1 MKANTIAFHRDVKSK
16 TPDELSNPNVFWVG
30 ILKDH
35 KTPDNADYET
45 DVLWIKCRGVSAT
58 RSFSYSRPDTDVPS
72 DRLQHTKFEDIRKN
86 YLLRSS
92 HNEPI
97 VFRHNGVIVASMNTI
112 AELDTFG
119 DRVIAVEAIKDSDLG
134 SRTSPARRDPLEP
147 LSNLAPANAGS
158 VKSDTRIKREPQDWS
173 FNNENRV
180 HSPKP
185 PNACGM
191 SKLESPAH
199 LLGPKEA
206 AQGHYTLP
214 TGSQDYLT
222 ECAMRGFIHERLT
235 EAHLSP
241 VVAGSSI
248 DHQRRELVQEWNILT
263 ADGRDQ
269 YRKRALLFTRAHS
282 APTSQLL
289 AELREFTSHN
299 AGFYQ
304 YFFTYKD
311 DFDAYE
317 KNFDSDLA
325 FKLMK
330 GDWDRLKRYDKNI
343 WIELGRELRHTSPQ
357 TILYSSTTASSSAL
371 TQDYSTENPLSQIT
385 PVKASAKTDRPEPKI
400 LQQLSLQTLFA
411 DSTPELLEAAVL
423 QGAKLLE
430 DLKEPLGRVAVEDA
444 SQWLQAIE
452 KVQTQAAQPKTV
464 VGVVGNTGAGKS
476 SIINAMLD
484 EERLVPT
491 NCMRACTAVVTE
503 ISYNTSDD
511 PYQAEIEFITREDWE
526 KELRVLF
533 HDLFD
538 GSGNV
543 SREASN
549 EESEAGVAYAKIK
562 AVYPKFTREMLQNS
576 SVEQLMRH
584 PNVQNVLGSKREIAE
599 SDSLRF
605 YKKLQFFVDSKEKTT
620 GEKDKDKKPA
630 RDLEFWPLIKVVRL
644 YVKAEA
650 LSTGAVIVD
659 LPGVHDSN
667 AARSAVAEGYMKQC
681 TGLWIVAP
689 ITRAVDDKAAKSLL
703 GDTFKRQLKMDG
715 GFNTVT
721 FICSKTDD
729 ISLIECQESL
739 GLEEQ
744 MGAHWAKS
752 DELAKEKRVLKQ
764 RLEELKETKAVYT
777 ASADEVDEV
786 LEVWE
791 ALKDDIEDG
800 KTVFAPREN
809 STSKKRK
816 RSSSN
821 EKSGRRKKARTPNS
835 DADSDYVDS
844 DQDSN
849 DSDDE
854 ADDEDQ
860 PEESRV
866 PLTKEQIAGKISEL
880 KTTKKDSR
888 RQKQDLE
895 TQIKELR
902 KRISDIDEA
911 DAKIEA
917 EMRAIAI
924 SGRNEYSRGAIQQDF
939 AAGVKELDQELAEE
953 EDAANFNPD
962 VDARDYDQVAKSLP
976 VFCVSSRGYQKLR
989 GRLRKEADVPGFQS
1003 VEETEVPQLQA
1014 HCKKLTEV
1022 SREANSRRFL
1032 NSLSQ
1037 LLNSLRLWSSPAG
1050 DGSHLTDSEKARQNT
1065 MVQNKIQKLE
1075 SVLEKHVRSVHQQ
1088 IREEFDD
1095 NVFDACENALAPAAA
1110 EANKTALR
1118 WGAPVDRSNRTAGGY
1133 FWSTYKAIC
1142 RRNGLYSN
1150 AQGHHDWNAELI
1162 EPVIKAIAS
1171 GWEKTFSRRINS
1183 LLQGCASDAGR
1194 LLKSFHDDI
1203 EREASQNGPA
1213 ASLHLLSHQIR
1224 NYQAL
1229 LKDVC
1234 NENLATTVVQAKE
1247 INRMF
1252 QPVIATALEPAYE
1265 TCVEE
1270 RGTGSFMRMKAAM
1283 VAHVEQARWTMF
1295 RDSADTVK
1303 RAFEEMVKAV
1313 EDKMLLKTQ
1322 EILSF
1327 VKRDYMSALG
1337 GSVLVSSSV
1346 QPSGRRVARD
1356 NVFQKIN
1363 TGEVAFKRL
1372 ANPHF
1377 EDADSNPEQDDDGKV
1392 GDEDKPD
1399 VPRQCASTGSSEEP
1413 TKDANIGA
1421 NELPSTAVIDPPI
1434 EEASQESCISPPD
1447 G

>member
-1 MKANTIAFHRDVKSK
+1 MPITRQMSCGSDVAAK
-16 TPDELSNPNVFWVG
+16 
-30 ILKDH
+30 
-35 KTPDNADYET
+35 
-45 DVLWIKCRGVSAT
+45 
-58 RSFSYSRPDTDVPS
+58 
-72 DRLQHTKFEDIRKN
+72 Q
-86 YLLRSS
+86 YLRAS
-92 HNEPI
+92 HIEPV
-97 VFRHNGVIVASMNTI
+97 VFRHNGIIVSSRNTI
-112 AELDTFG
+112 AELDTFA
-119 DRVIAVEAIKDSDLG
+119 DRVIAVEAIKDSDLS
-134 SRTSPARRDPLEP
+134 SRASPARRDPLEP
-147 LSNLAPANAGS
+147 LSNLAPANGGS
-158 VKSDTRIKREPQDWS
+158 VRSDTRIKPEPRDWS

-180 HSPKP
+180 PSPKP
-185 PNACGM
+185 PHACGM
-191 SKLESPAH
+191 SGLESPAR
-199 LLGPKEA
+199 LLGAKEA
-206 AQGHYTLP
+206 TQGHNNLP
-214 TGSQDYLT
+214 AGSQDYLT
-222 ECAMRGFIHERLT
+222 ECAMRGFVHERLT
-235 EAHLSP
+235 ETLASGIDAEYSP
-241 VVAGSSI
+241 E
-248 DHQRRELVQEWNILT
+248 REFVQEWNILPPD
-263 ADGRDQ
+263 ARER
-269 YRKRALLFTRAHS
+269 YKNRALLFTRAHS
-282 APTSQLL
+282 ASTSQLPP
-289 AELREFTSHN
+289 ELREFTSHN

-304 YFFTYKD
+304 YFFSHKD
-311 DFDAYE
+311 GFDAYV
-317 KNFDSDLA
+317 KHFDSEIA

-330 GDWDRLKRYDKNI
+330 QDWDRLDKWSQNM
-343 WIELGRELRHTSPQ
+343 WIELGRVLGHPF
-357 TILYSSTTASSSAL
+357 STTASSTL
-371 TQDYSTENPLSQIT
+371 NEDPSTASPLSQIT
-385 PVKASAKTDRPEPKI
+385 PVKASATTDRPAPKV
-400 LQQLSLQTLFA
+400 LQQLSLQNLFA
-411 DSTPELLEAAVL
+411 KSTPELLEAAVQ
-423 QGAKLLE
+423 QGVKLLE
-430 DLKEPLGRVAVEDA
+430 DLKEPLGRVAGEDA

-452 KVQTQAAQPKTV
+452 KVQSQAAQPKTI

-503 ISYNTSDD
+503 ISYNSSDD
-511 PYQAEIEFITREDWE
+511 PYQAEIEFIAREDWE

-543 SREASN
+543 SREASS

-562 AVYPKFTREMLQNS
+562 AVYPKLTREMLQNS

-667 AARSAVAEGYMKQC
+667 AARSAVAQGYMKQC

-739 GLEEQ
+739 GLEEE
-744 MGAHWAKS
+744 MGAHWAQS
-752 DELAKEKRVLKQ
+752 DELAKERRVLKQ
-764 RLEELKETKAVYT
+764 RLEELKESKAVFR
-777 ASADEVDEV
+777 DEVDEV
-786 LEVWE
+786 LDVWE

-809 STSKKRK
+809 SVSKKRK
-816 RSSSN
+816 RCSSN
-821 EKSGRRKKARTPNS
+821 EKSGRPKKARTPNS

-849 DSDDE
+849 DSDHE
-854 ADDEDQ
+854 TDDKEEQ
-860 PEESRV
+860 AEESRV
-866 PLTKEQIAGKISEL
+866 PLTKEEITEKISKL
-880 KTTKKDSR
+880 KMTKKESR
-888 RQKQDLE
+888 RRKQDLE
-895 TQIKELR
+895 TQIKEVR
-902 KRISDIDEA
+902 KMISNIDEA

-917 EMRAIAI
+917 KMSAIAI

-953 EDAANFNPD
+953 EDAADFNPD
-962 VDARDYDQVAKSLP
+962 VDARDYDEVAKSLP

-1022 SREANSRRFL
+1022 SREANSRKFL

-1037 LLNSLRLWSSPAG
+1037 LLNSLRLWSCPDG
-1050 DGSHLTDSEKARQNT
+1050 DGSHLTDGEKTRQNS
-1065 MVQNKIQKLE
+1065 MVQDKFQKLDC
-1075 SVLEKHVRSVHQQ
+1075 VLEKQVRSVHQQ
-1088 IREEFDD
+1088 IREEFED
-1095 NVFDACENALAPAAA
+1095 NVLDACENALTPAAV
-1110 EANKTALR
+1110 EANKTVLR
-1118 WGAPVDRSNRTAGGY
+1118 WGAPVDRSDRTAGGY
-1133 FWSTYKAIC
+1133 YWSTYKAIC

-1150 AQGHHDWNAELI
+1150 SQGHHDWNAELI
-1162 EPVIKAIAS
+1162 EPIIKAIAS

-1183 LLQGCASDAGR
+1183 LLQGAASDAGR

-1203 EREASQNGPA
+1203 EHETSQNGPV
-1213 ASLHLLSHQIR
+1213 ASLHLLSHQLR

-1234 NENLATTVVQAKE
+1234 NENLATTVAHAKE

-1265 TCVEE
+1265 TCVAE
-1270 RGTGSFMRMKAAM
+1270 RGTGSFTRMKAAM
-1283 VAHVEQARWTMF
+1283 VAHVDQARWTMF
-1295 RDSADTVK
+1295 RASAETVK
-1303 RAFEEMVKAV
+1303 QAFEEMIKAV
-1313 EDKMLLKTQ
+1313 EDKTLSKIQ

-1327 VKRDYMSALG
+1327 VKREYMSALG
-1337 GSVLVSSSV
+1337 GSVLVSSRV
-1346 QPSGRRVARD
+1346 LPSGHRVARD
-1356 NVFQKIN
+1356 DVFQEIN

-1372 ANPHF
+1372 ADPHF
-1377 EDADSNPEQDDDGKV
+1377 GEDDFE
-1392 GDEDKPD
+1392 
-1399 VPRQCASTGSSEEP
+1399 PRTR
-1413 TKDANIGA
+1413 
-1421 NELPSTAVIDPPI
+1421 
-1434 EEASQESCISPPD
+1434 
-1447 G
+1447 

>member
-1 MKANTIAFHRDVKSK
+1 MKANTIAFHRNVKSK

-30 ILKDH
+30 VLLDDR
-35 KTPDNADYET
+35 TPDNANYET
-45 DVLWIKCRGVSAT
+45 DVLWIKCRG
-58 RSFSYSRPDTDVPS
+58 R
-72 DRLQHTKFEDIRKN
+72 TKFEDIRKQ
-86 YLLRSS
+86 YLLRAS

-97 VFRHNGVIVASMNTI
+97 VFRHNGIIVASMNTI

-119 DRVIAVEAIKDSDLG
+119 DRVIAIEAIKDSDLG

-147 LSNLAPANAGS
+147 LSNLAPANGGS
-158 VKSDTRIKREPQDWS
+158 VMSDTTIKREPQVWS

-180 HSPKP
+180 PSPKP
-185 PNACGM
+185 PNATGM
-191 SKLESPAH
+191 SNLESPAR
-199 LLGPKEA
+199 LLGPKEDT
-206 AQGHYTLP
+206 QGHSTLP
-214 TGSQDYLT
+214 AGSQDYVT

-235 EAHLSP
+235 EILPSC
-241 VVAGSSI
+241 VEAGSSI
-248 DHQRRELVQEWNILT
+248 EHHRCEFVQEWNILPSD
-263 ADGRDQ
+263 ARER
-269 YRKRALLFTRAHS
+269 YKKRALLFTRAHS

-289 AELREFTSHN
+289 AELHEFTSLN

-304 YFFTYKD
+304 YFFSFKD
-311 DFDAYE
+311 DFDVYE
-317 KNFDSDLA
+317 KHLDSDLA
-325 FKLMK
+325 FKMMK
-330 GDWDRLKRYDKNI
+330 QNWDRKKKCDQNI
-343 WIELGRELRHTSPQ
+343 WIELGRVLRHTPPQ
-357 TILYSSTTASSSAL
+357 TMLYLSTTASSSGP
-371 TQDYSTENPLSQIT
+371 TQNTLTENPLFQIT
-385 PVKASAKTDRPEPKI
+385 PVKASATSDRPEPKV
-400 LQQLSLQTLFA
+400 LQQLSLQNMFA
-411 DSTPELLEAAVL
+411 DSAPELLEAAVQ
-423 QGAKLLE
+423 QGVKLLE

-452 KVQTQAAQPKTV
+452 KVQSQAVQPKTI

-526 KELRVLF
+526 KELKVLF

-543 SREASN
+543 SRDASN

-620 GEKDKDKKPA
+620 AEKDKDKKPA

-703 GDTFKRQLKMDG
+703 GDSFKRQLKMDG

-744 MGAHWAKS
+744 MGVHWAKS
-752 DELAKEKRVLKQ
+752 DELAKERRVLKQ
-764 RLEELKETKAVYT
+764 RLEELKETKAACT

-786 LEVWE
+786 LEAWE
-791 ALKDDIEDG
+791 ASKDDIEDG
-800 KTVFAPREN
+800 KTVFAPRED
-809 STSKKRK
+809 SISKKRK
-816 RSSSN
+816 RRSSN
-821 EKSGRRKKARTPNS
+821 EKPGRRKKARTPNG

-854 ADDEDQ
+854 ADDEEDQ

-880 KTTKKDSR
+880 KMTKKENR

-895 TQIKELR
+895 SQIKELR

-989 GRLRKEADVPGFQS
+989 GRLRKEADVHGFQS

-1050 DGSHLTDSEKARQNT
+1050 DSSHLTDGQKTRQNT

-1095 NVFDACENALAPAAA
+1095 NVFDACQNALTPAAV
-1110 EANKTALR
+1110 EANKTVLR
-1118 WGAPVDRSNRTAGGY
+1118 WGAPVDRSDRTAGGY
-1133 FWSTYKAIC
+1133 YWSTYKAIC

-1162 EPVIKAIAS
+1162 EPIIKAIAS

-1183 LLQGCASDAGR
+1183 LLQGTASDAGR

-1203 EREASQNGPA
+1203 EREASQNGPV
-1213 ASLHLLSHQIR
+1213 ASLHLLSHQLR

-1234 NENLATTVVQAKE
+1234 NENLATTVAQAKE

-1265 TCVEE
+1265 TCVVE

-1313 EDKMLLKTQ
+1313 EDKMLSKTK

-1337 GSVLVSSSV
+1337 GSVLASSRAL
-1346 QPSGRRVARD
+1346 PSGHRVARD
-1356 NVFQKIN
+1356 DVFQKIN
-1363 TGEVAFKRL
+1363 TGEVVFKQL
-1372 ANPHF
+1372 ADPHF
-1377 EDADSNPEQDDDGKV
+1377 EEDDWNPEQDDGKV
-1392 GDEDKPD
+1392 GDEDKSD
-1399 VPRQCASTGSSEEP
+1399 VLDQCASTEPSEEP
-1413 TKDANIGA
+1413 TKEANIGA
-1421 NELPSTAVIDPPI
+1421 TELPGSAVIDLPI
-1434 EEASQESCISPPD
+1434 EEASQESFVSPPD

>member
-1 MKANTIAFHRDVKSK
+1 M
-16 TPDELSNPNVFWVG
+16 
-30 ILKDH
+30 
-35 KTPDNADYET
+35 
-45 DVLWIKCRGVSAT
+45 
-58 RSFSYSRPDTDVPS
+58 
-72 DRLQHTKFEDIRKN
+72 
-86 YLLRSS
+86 
-92 HNEPI
+92 
-97 VFRHNGVIVASMNTI
+97 
-112 AELDTFG
+112 
-119 DRVIAVEAIKDSDLG
+119 
-134 SRTSPARRDPLEP
+134 
-147 LSNLAPANAGS
+147 
-158 VKSDTRIKREPQDWS
+158 
-173 FNNENRV
+173 
-180 HSPKP
+180 
-185 PNACGM
+185 
-191 SKLESPAH
+191 
-199 LLGPKEA
+199 
-206 AQGHYTLP
+206 
-214 TGSQDYLT
+214 
-222 ECAMRGFIHERLT
+222 
-235 EAHLSP
+235 
-241 VVAGSSI
+241 
-248 DHQRRELVQEWNILT
+248 
-263 ADGRDQ
+263 
-269 YRKRALLFTRAHS
+269 
-282 APTSQLL
+282 
-289 AELREFTSHN
+289 
-299 AGFYQ
+299 
-304 YFFTYKD
+304 
-311 DFDAYE
+311 
-317 KNFDSDLA
+317 
-325 FKLMK
+325 
-330 GDWDRLKRYDKNI
+330 
-343 WIELGRELRHTSPQ
+343 WIELGRQIRDTF
-357 TILYSSTTASSSAL
+357 STTASSSTL
-371 TQDYSTENPLSQIT
+371 TQDSSTVNLLPQIA
-385 PVKASAKTDRPEPKI
+385 PVNASATANRPEPKV
-400 LQQLSLQTLFA
+400 LQQLSLQNLFA
-411 DSTPELLEAAVL
+411 DSTPQLLEAAVQ
-423 QGAKLLE
+423 QGVRLLE

-452 KVQTQAAQPKTV
+452 KVQSQAAQPETI

-503 ISYNTSDD
+503 ISYNSSDD
-511 PYQAEIEFITREDWE
+511 PYRADIEFIIREDWE
-526 KELRVLF
+526 RELRVLF

-659 LPGVHDSN
+659 LPGIHDSN

-739 GLEEQ
+739 GLEEE

-752 DELAKEKRVLKQ
+752 DELAKERRVLKQ
-764 RLEELKETKAVYT
+764 QLEEMKETKAMYT

-791 ALKDDIEDG
+791 ALKDDIEEG

-816 RSSSN
+816 RNSSN

-835 DADSDYVDS
+835 DADSEYADS
-844 DQDSN
+844 DQDGK
-849 DSDDE
+849 DSDDQ
-854 ADDEDQ
+854 ADDEEDQ
-860 PEESRV
+860 PEESRA
-866 PLTKEQIAGKISEL
+866 PLSKEQIKEKISEL
-880 KTTKKDSR
+880 KMTKKESR

-895 TQIKELR
+895 IQIKEVR
-902 KRISDIDEA
+902 KKISDINEA
-911 DAKIEA
+911 EAKVEA

-962 VDARDYDQVAKSLP
+962 IDARDYVEVAKSLP
-976 VFCVSSRGYQKLR
+976 VFCVSSRGYQRLR

-1037 LLNSLRLWSSPAG
+1037 LLNSLRLWSSPDG
-1050 DGSHLTDSEKARQNT
+1050 DGSHLTDGEKTKQNT

-1075 SVLEKHVRSVHQQ
+1075 SVSANGSYPDSLYGSSLLDPSHFILNVTVHGVYWLLTTTWPSRCWKSTPEASISRYEKSSTTMYSTPVVSSLSGSSVTSSDPLT
-1088 IREEFDD
+1088 I
-1095 NVFDACENALAPAAA
+1095 ENALTPAAV
-1110 EANKTALR
+1110 EANKTVLR
-1118 WGAPVDRSNRTAGGY
+1118 WGAPVDRSDRTAGGY
-1133 FWSTYKAIC
+1133 YWSTYKAIC

-1150 AQGHHDWNAELI
+1150 SQGHHDWNAELI
-1162 EPVIKAIAS
+1162 EPIIKAIAS

-1183 LLQGCASDAGR
+1183 LLQGAASDAGL

-1203 EREASQNGPA
+1203 EREASQNGPVA
-1213 ASLHLLSHQIR
+1213 GLHLLSHQLR

-1234 NENLATTVVQAKE
+1234 NENLATTVAQAKE

-1265 TCVEE
+1265 TCVAE
-1270 RGTGSFMRMKAAM
+1270 RGMT
-1283 VAHVEQARWTMF
+1283 T
-1295 RDSADTVK
+1295 
-1303 RAFEEMVKAV
+1303 
-1313 EDKMLLKTQ
+1313 
-1322 EILSF
+1322 
-1327 VKRDYMSALG
+1327 
-1337 GSVLVSSSV
+1337 
-1346 QPSGRRVARD
+1346 
-1356 NVFQKIN
+1356 
-1363 TGEVAFKRL
+1363 
-1372 ANPHF
+1372 
-1377 EDADSNPEQDDDGKV
+1377 
-1392 GDEDKPD
+1392 
-1399 VPRQCASTGSSEEP
+1399 
-1413 TKDANIGA
+1413 
-1421 NELPSTAVIDPPI
+1421 PI
-1434 EEASQESCISPPD
+1434 RGLI
-1447 G
+1447 

>member
-1 MKANTIAFHRDVKSK
+1 MLSLPPFRAMEANTIAFHRNVKSK
-16 TPDELSNPNVFWVG
+16 TPDEHLSPNIFWVG
-30 ILKDH
+30 VLHDN
-35 KTPDNADYET
+35 KTPHNADYET
-45 DVLWIKCRGVSAT
+45 DVLWIKCRG
-58 RSFSYSRPDTDVPS
+58 R
-72 DRLQHTKFEDIRKN
+72 TKFEDIRKQ
-86 YLLRSS
+86 YLLRAS
-92 HNEPI
+92 HKEPI
-97 VFRHNGVIVASMNTI
+97 VFRHNGIVVASMDTV
-112 AELDTFG
+112 AELDTFA
-119 DRVIAVEAIKDSDLG
+119 DRVIAVEAIKQSELA
-134 SRTSPARRDPLEP
+134 SRTSPARRDPLEA
-147 LSNLAPANAGS
+147 LSSQAPANGGL
-158 VKSDTRIKREPQDWS
+158 VKSDTRIKPEPQDWPV
-173 FNNENRV
+173 NDENRV
-180 HSPKP
+180 SSPKP
-185 PNACGM
+185 PSTGGI
-191 SKLESPAH
+191 SKSESPSR
-199 LLGPKEA
+199 LLGRKEA
-206 AQGHYTLP
+206 VQAHNTLSA
-214 TGSQDYLT
+214 GSQDYIT
-222 ECAMRGFIHERLT
+222 ECAMRDFVHERLA
-235 EAHLSP
+235 ELYSGC
-241 VVAGSSI
+241 VGSESSI
-248 DHQRRELVQEWNILT
+248 EHHRREFVQQWNTMPPDAHEWFK
-263 ADGRDQ
+263 
-269 YRKRALLFTRAHS
+269 KRALLFTRAHT
-282 APTSQLL
+282 APTPQLL
-289 AELREFTSHN
+289 AELHEFTSHN

-304 YFFTYKD
+304 YFSSRKAIFEVYEMTY
-311 DFDAYE
+311 
-317 KNFDSDLA
+317 NSDQA
-325 FKLMK
+325 FIMMK
-330 GDWDRLKRYDKNI
+330 QDWDRLNKVSQNI
-343 WIELGRELRHTSPQ
+343 WIEQGRKLRQTSLPPS
-357 TILYSSTTASSSAL
+357 LYLSTTASSSPF
-371 TQDYSTENPLSQIT
+371 TQNTSKPTPLSQIA
-385 PVKASAKTDRPEPKI
+385 PVTASATTDCPESKP
-400 LQQLSLQTLFA
+400 LQQLSLQNLFA
-411 DSTPELLEAAVL
+411 DSTPELLEAAVQ
-423 QGAKLLE
+423 QGVKLLE

-452 KVQTQAAQPKTV
+452 KVQSQATQPRTI

-511 PYQAEIEFITREDWE
+511 PYRAEIEFITQEDWE
-526 KELRVLF
+526 KELKVLF

-562 AVYPKFTREMLQNS
+562 AVYPNFTREMLQNS

-584 PNVQNVLGSKREIAE
+584 PNVRNVLGSKREITE

-605 YKKLQFFVDSKEKTT
+605 YKKLQFFVDSKEKTA
-620 GEKDKDKKPA
+620 GEKAKDKKPA

-729 ISLIECQESL
+729 ISLMECQDSL
-739 GLEEQ
+739 GLEEE
-744 MGAHWAKS
+744 MGANWAKS
-752 DELAKEKRVLKQ
+752 DELAKERRVLKQ
-764 RLEELKETKAVYT
+764 RLEELKETKAIYT

-816 RSSSN
+816 RSSSS
-821 EKSGRRKKARTPNS
+821 EKCGRRKKARTPNS

-844 DQDSN
+844 DQN
-849 DSDDE
+849 CNNSDTETDE
-854 ADDEDQ
+854 EEDQ
-860 PEESRV
+860 PEETRA
-866 PLTKEQIAGKISEL
+866 PLTKEEITEKILEL
-880 KTTKKDSR
+880 KTTKKESR

-895 TQIKELR
+895 AQIKEVR
-902 KRISDIDEA
+902 KKISDINEA

-924 SGRNEYSRGAIQQDF
+924 SGRNEYSRGAIRQDF

-962 VDARDYDQVAKSLP
+962 VDARDYDEVAKSLP

-1037 LLNSLRLWSSPAG
+1037 LLNSLRLWSTPDG
-1050 DGSHLTDSEKARQNT
+1050 DGSHLTDGQKARQNT
-1065 MVQNKIQKLE
+1065 MVQNRIQKLE
-1075 SVLEKHVRSVHQQ
+1075 SELGKHVRSVHQQ
-1088 IREEFDD
+1088 IRGEFDD
-1095 NVFDACENALAPAAA
+1095 NIFDACENALAPAAA
-1110 EANKTALR
+1110 EANKTVLR
-1118 WGAPVDRSNRTAGGY
+1118 WSAPVNRNDRTAGGY

-1142 RRNGLYSN
+1142 RRNGVYSN

-1171 GWEKTFSRRINS
+1171 GWEKTFSRRVHS
-1183 LLQGCASDAGR
+1183 LLQGAASDAGR
-1194 LLKSFHDDI
+1194 LLKSLHDDI
-1203 EREASQNGPA
+1203 EREASQNGPV
-1213 ASLHLLSHQIR
+1213 ASLHLLSHQLR

-1234 NENLATTVVQAKE
+1234 NENFATTVAQAKE

-1252 QPVIATALEPAYE
+1252 QPVIATALEPAYQ
-1265 TCVEE
+1265 TCVAE

-1283 VAHVEQARWTMF
+1283 AAHVEQTRWTMF

-1303 RAFEEMVKAV
+1303 RALEEMVKAV
-1313 EDKMLLKTQ
+1313 EDKMLSKTQ
-1322 EILSF
+1322 EILAF

-1337 GSVLVSSSV
+1337 GSLLASNRAL
-1346 QPSGRRVARD
+1346 PSGHRVARD
-1356 NVFQKIN
+1356 DVFQKIN

-1372 ANPHF
+1372 ADPHF
-1377 EDADSNPEQDDDGKV
+1377 EEDDSKPKQDEEGKV
-1392 GDEDKPD
+1392 GDEDKPG
-1399 VPRQCASTGSSEEP
+1399 VPDQYASTEPSEEAM
-1413 TKDANIGA
+1413 KDTDIGA
-1421 NELPSTAVIDPPI
+1421 TELPDSAVIDLPI
-1434 EEASQESCISPPD
+1434 GEASQESFASPPD
-1447 G
+1447 D

>member
-1 MKANTIAFHRDVKSK
+1 
-16 TPDELSNPNVFWVG
+16 
-30 ILKDH
+30 
-35 KTPDNADYET
+35 
-45 DVLWIKCRGVSAT
+45 
-58 RSFSYSRPDTDVPS
+58 
-72 DRLQHTKFEDIRKN
+72 
-86 YLLRSS
+86 
-92 HNEPI
+92 
-97 VFRHNGVIVASMNTI
+97 
-112 AELDTFG
+112 
-119 DRVIAVEAIKDSDLG
+119 
-134 SRTSPARRDPLEP
+134 
-147 LSNLAPANAGS
+147 
-158 VKSDTRIKREPQDWS
+158 
-173 FNNENRV
+173 
-180 HSPKP
+180 
-185 PNACGM
+185 
-191 SKLESPAH
+191 
-199 LLGPKEA
+199 
-206 AQGHYTLP
+206 
-214 TGSQDYLT
+214 
-222 ECAMRGFIHERLT
+222 
-235 EAHLSP
+235 
-241 VVAGSSI
+241 
-248 DHQRRELVQEWNILT
+248 
-263 ADGRDQ
+263 
-269 YRKRALLFTRAHS
+269 
-282 APTSQLL
+282 LL
-289 AELREFTSHN
+289 AELREFTTHS

-304 YFFTYKD
+304 YLFADRSKFKAYK
-311 DFDAYE
+311 
-317 KNFDSDLA
+317 KCFDSDRA

-330 GDWDRLKRYDKNI
+330 EDWDRLEKYEQNK
-343 WIELGRELRHTSPQ
+343 WIELGRELRHTFS
-357 TILYSSTTASSSAL
+357 TTAYSSTLNQDTSTA
-371 TQDYSTENPLSQIT
+371 NPLSQIT
-385 PVKASAKTDRPEPKI
+385 PVKVRATTDRPEPKV
-400 LQQLSLQTLFA
+400 LQQLSLQNLFA
-411 DSTPELLEAAVL
+411 ESTPELLEAAVQ
-423 QGAKLLE
+423 QGVKLLE
-430 DLKEPLGRVAVEDA
+430 DLKEPLGSVAGEDA

-452 KVQTQAAQPKTV
+452 KVQSQAAQPKTI

-503 ISYNTSDD
+503 ISYNSSDD

-605 YKKLQFFVDSKEKTT
+605 YKKLQFFVDSKEKAT

-739 GLEEQ
+739 GLEEE

-752 DELAKEKRVLKQ
+752 DELAKERRVLKQ
-764 RLEELKETKAVYT
+764 RLEELKESKAVYT
-777 ASADEVDEV
+777 ASADEVDEI
-786 LEVWE
+786 LDVWE

-809 STSKKRK
+809 SNSKKRK

-835 DADSDYVDS
+835 DAESDYVDS

-849 DSDDE
+849 DSDKE
-854 ADDEDQ
+854 ADDEEDQ
-860 PEESRV
+860 AEESRV
-866 PLTKEQIAGKISEL
+866 PLTKDEITEKISEL
-880 KTTKKDSR
+880 KTTKKESR
-888 RQKQDLE
+888 RQKQDVE
-895 TQIKELR
+895 TQIKEVR
-902 KRISDIDEA
+902 KRIADINEA

-962 VDARDYDQVAKSLP
+962 VDARDYDEVAKSLP

-1037 LLNSLRLWSSPAG
+1037 LLNSLRLWSSPDG
-1050 DGSHLTDSEKARQNT
+1050 DGSHLTDGEKAKQNT

-1075 SVLEKHVRSVHQQ
+1075 SVSANGSYPDSLYGSSLFDPSLFILNLTVHAVYWLLTTTWPSRCWKSTSEASISRYEKSSTTMYSTPVVSSLSGSSVTSS
-1088 IREEFDD
+1088 DPLTT
-1095 NVFDACENALAPAAA
+1095 ENALTPAAV
-1110 EANKTALR
+1110 EANKTVLR
-1118 WGAPVDRSNRTAGGY
+1118 WGAPVDRSDRTAGGY
-1133 FWSTYKAIC
+1133 YWSTYKAIC

-1150 AQGHHDWNAELI
+1150 SQGHHDWNAELI
-1162 EPVIKAIAS
+1162 EPIIKAIAS

-1183 LLQGCASDAGR
+1183 LLQGAASDAGR

-1203 EREASQNGPA
+1203 EREASQNGPVG
-1213 ASLHLLSHQIR
+1213 SLHLLSHQLR

-1234 NENLATTVVQAKE
+1234 NENLATTVAQAKE

-1252 QPVIATALEPAYE
+1252 QPVIASALEPAYE
-1265 TCVEE
+1265 TCVAE
-1270 RGTGSFMRMKAAM
+1270 RGMT
-1283 VAHVEQARWTMF
+1283 T
-1295 RDSADTVK
+1295 
-1303 RAFEEMVKAV
+1303 
-1313 EDKMLLKTQ
+1313 
-1322 EILSF
+1322 
-1327 VKRDYMSALG
+1327 
-1337 GSVLVSSSV
+1337 
-1346 QPSGRRVARD
+1346 
-1356 NVFQKIN
+1356 
-1363 TGEVAFKRL
+1363 
-1372 ANPHF
+1372 
-1377 EDADSNPEQDDDGKV
+1377 
-1392 GDEDKPD
+1392 
-1399 VPRQCASTGSSEEP
+1399 
-1413 TKDANIGA
+1413 
-1421 NELPSTAVIDPPI
+1421 PI
-1434 EEASQESCISPPD
+1434 RGLI
-1447 G
+1447 

>member
-1 MKANTIAFHRDVKSK
+1 MLSFRSFRGTEAHTIAFHRNVKSQ
-16 TPDELSNPNVFWVG
+16 TPDELSNPKVFWVG
-30 ILKDH
+30 VLHDD
-35 KTPDNADYET
+35 KTPDNADYEA
-45 DVLWIKCRGVSAT
+45 DVLWIRCRG
-58 RSFSYSRPDTDVPS
+58 
-72 DRLQHTKFEDIRKN
+72 HTKFEDIRKQ
-86 YLLRSS
+86 YLLRAS
-92 HNEPI
+92 HNEQI

-119 DRVIAVEAIKDSDLG
+119 DRVIAVEAIMDSDLT

-147 LSNLAPANAGS
+147 LSNLAPANVGS
-158 VKSDTRIKREPQDWS
+158 LKSDTSIKPEPQDWS

-180 HSPKP
+180 PSPKP
-185 PNACGM
+185 PNARGIT
-191 SKLESPAH
+191 KLESPAR
-199 LLGPKEA
+199 LLGAKEPT
-206 AQGHYTLP
+206 QGHNTLP
-214 TGSQDYLT
+214 AGSQDYLT
-222 ECAMRGFIHERLT
+222 ECAMRGFVHERLT
-235 EAHLSP
+235 EILPSC
-241 VVAGSSI
+241 VDAGYCPER
-248 DHQRRELVQEWNILT
+248 HQREFVQDWNILP
-263 ADGRDQ
+263 ADARER
-269 YRKRALLFTRAHS
+269 YKNRALLFTRAHS

-289 AELREFTSHN
+289 AELREFTTHS

-304 YFFTYKD
+304 YIFAYRPKFK
-311 DFDAYE
+311 AYE
-317 KNFDSDLA
+317 KHFDSDLA

-330 GDWDRLKRYDKNI
+330 QDWDRLNKWNQNM
-343 WIELGRELRHTSPQ
+343 WIELGRQIRHTF
-357 TILYSSTTASSSAL
+357 STTASSSTL
-371 TQDYSTENPLSQIT
+371 TQDSSTVNLLPQIA
-385 PVKASAKTDRPEPKI
+385 PVNASATANRPEPKV
-400 LQQLSLQTLFA
+400 LQQLSLQNLFA
-411 DSTPELLEAAVL
+411 DSTPQLLEAAIQ
-423 QGAKLLE
+423 QGVRLLE

-452 KVQTQAAQPKTV
+452 KVQSQAAQPKTI
-464 VGVVGNTGAGKS
+464 VGVVGNTGTGKS

-503 ISYNTSDD
+503 ISYNSSDD
-511 PYQAEIEFITREDWE
+511 PYRADIEFITREDWE

-739 GLEEQ
+739 GLEEE

-752 DELAKEKRVLKQ
+752 DELAKERRVLKQ
-764 RLEELKETKAVYT
+764 QLEEMKETKAMYT

-791 ALKDDIEDG
+791 ALKDDIEEG

-816 RSSSN
+816 RNSSN

-835 DADSDYVDS
+835 DADSEYANS
-844 DQDSN
+844 DQDGK
-849 DSDDE
+849 DSDDQ
-854 ADDEDQ
+854 ADDEEDQ

-866 PLTKEQIAGKISEL
+866 PLSKEQITEKISEL
-880 KTTKKDSR
+880 KMTKKESR

-895 TQIKELR
+895 IQIKEVR
-902 KRISDIDEA
+902 KKISDINEA

-962 VDARDYDQVAKSLP
+962 VDARDYDEVAKSLP
-976 VFCVSSRGYQKLR
+976 VFCVSSRGYQRLR

-1037 LLNSLRLWSSPAG
+1037 LLNSLRLWSSPDG
-1050 DGSHLTDSEKARQNT
+1050 DGSHLTDGEKSKQNT

-1075 SVLEKHVRSVHQQ
+1075 SVLEKHARSVHQQ

-1095 NVFDACENALAPAAA
+1095 NVFDACENALTPAAV
-1110 EANKTALR
+1110 EANKTVLR
-1118 WGAPVDRSNRTAGGY
+1118 WGAPVDRSDRTAGGY
-1133 FWSTYKAIC
+1133 YWSTYKAIC

-1150 AQGHHDWNAELI
+1150 SQGHHDWNAELI
-1162 EPVIKAIAS
+1162 EPIIKAIAS

-1183 LLQGCASDAGR
+1183 LLQGAASDAGR
-1194 LLKSFHDDI
+1194 LL
-1203 EREASQNGPA
+1203 N
-1213 ASLHLLSHQIR
+1213 LSTTTLSAKLAKT
-1224 NYQAL
+1224 AL

-1234 NENLATTVVQAKE
+1234 NENLATTVAQAKE

-1265 TCVEE
+1265 TCVAE

-1283 VAHVEQARWTMF
+1283 VAHVEQASWTMF
-1295 RDSADTVK
+1295 RDSTDTVK
-1303 RAFEEMVKAV
+1303 RAFEEMVEAV
-1313 EDKMLLKTQ
+1313 EAKMLSKNR
-1322 EILSF
+1322 EILFF
-1327 VKRDYMSALG
+1327 VKRDYTSALG
-1337 GSVLVSSSV
+1337 GSVLVSSRV
-1346 QPSGRRVARD
+1346 LPSGHRVARD
-1356 NVFQKIN
+1356 DVFQKIN

-1372 ANPHF
+1372 ADPHF
-1377 EDADSNPEQDDDGKV
+1377 GEDDLKPEQDDEGKV
-1392 GDEDKPD
+1392 GDEDKPA
-1399 VPRQCASTGSSEEP
+1399 VPESASTELSEEP
-1413 TKDANIGA
+1413 TKSANIGA
-1421 NELPSTAVIDPPI
+1421 TKLPDTAVLDLSIKEAH
-1434 EEASQESCISPPD
+1434 EESFVSPAD